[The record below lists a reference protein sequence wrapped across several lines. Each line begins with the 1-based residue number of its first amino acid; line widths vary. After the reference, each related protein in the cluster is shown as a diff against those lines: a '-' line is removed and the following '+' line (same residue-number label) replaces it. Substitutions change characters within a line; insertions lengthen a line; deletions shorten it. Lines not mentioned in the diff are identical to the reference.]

1 MKLAIMQP
9 YFFPYIGYFQL
20 INAVDKFVVY
30 DDVNYIKRGWVNR
43 NRIALNGEAHLFTV
57 PVLKASQNVCI
68 AHIAVDPDQKWR
80 EKLLLTVKHAY
91 KDAPQF
97 KSVFPL
103 VEKVVS
109 YQCFSIGEY
118 ASNSI
123 TSVLEYLHIS
133 ATIVPSSAVYC
144 NQNLKGSERI
154 LDICKKEG
162 AKMYINP
169 PGGSEL
175 YNKQDFE
182 QSGIVLKF
190 INMEPLS
197 YVQQGNEFIAN
208 LSIIDVLMFNSVTD
222 VVHMLNAYILTEP
235 SN

>member
-20 INAVDKFVVY
+20 INAVDRFVVY

-43 NRIALNGEAHLFTV
+43 NRIALSGEAHLFSV
-57 PVLKASQNVCI
+57 PVLKASQNVSI
-68 AHIAVDPDQKWR
+68 AQIAVDPDQKWR
-80 EKLLLTVKHAY
+80 EKLLLTIKHAY

-97 KSVFPL
+97 TTVFPM
-103 VEKVVS
+103 VEKVLS
-109 YQCFSIGEY
+109 FQCFSIGEY

-123 TSVLEYLHIS
+123 TSVLEYLHVS
-133 ATIVPSSAVYC
+133 TTIVPSSAVYG
-144 NQNLKGSERI
+144 NQNLKGSDRI

-175 YNKQDFE
+175 YNKHDFE
-182 QSGIVLKF
+182 QSGVTLKF
-190 INMEPLS
+190 INMEPLT
-197 YVQQGNEFIAN
+197 YNQQGNEFIAN
-208 LSIIDVLMFNSVTD
+208 LSIIDVLMFNS
-222 VVHMLNAYILTEP
+222 ATEVKKLL
-235 SN
+235 SRYTLV